1 MRRAAA
7 DTNKVV
13 EDDNDQVKLTLAV
26 ETKDDMLY
34 DISRDANERA

>member
-13 EDDNDQVKLTLAV
+13 EDDKDQVKLTLAV

-34 DISRDANERA
+34 DISIDANERA